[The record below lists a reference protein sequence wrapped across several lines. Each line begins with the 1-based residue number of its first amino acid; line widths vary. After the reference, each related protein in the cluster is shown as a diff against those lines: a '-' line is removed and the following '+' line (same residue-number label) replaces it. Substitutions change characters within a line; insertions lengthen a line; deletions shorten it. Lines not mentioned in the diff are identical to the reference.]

1 MEDMFLYTIKSAIVL
16 ALLYVPYTLVL
27 SSEKFF
33 RLNRMA
39 LICFMMLS
47 LVVPLLNVAC
57 LSADNQPVVH
67 VVQQQMIEIGIPVRQ
82 AVADYAPAEEE
93 AATVSLSWFQ
103 IVSVVYILGMAM
115 VLLVRIVQFCRMGM
129 LIRRKCL
136 WKDTSDGITIYCRAG
151 DVAPFSWFR
160 NIVISE
166 EDYRCNGREIIL
178 HEQGHILLCHSYDI
192 VLLTVVQMI
201 QWWNPLVYMFG
212 NSLRN
217 VHEYEAD
224 DYVLRQGVSLRG
236 YQMLLVKKAVGSSCY
251 ALANNFNHSLIRNR
265 ITMMCKKKTNPWM
278 RCKVLYVIPM
288 VALSLSVF
296 ATPEFTATLETA
308 VCKAV
313 NNVSYYRPAMVLKSD
328 TPAKKLI
335 EYVIDKK
342 KGKTQREIYRVCFP
356 KGTWIDNGNDSH
368 LEEIYTFWAFE
379 KETLIQVDGVAYD
392 KDNLPDLPPTAAKK
406 IEIRETGGRQT
417 VNIITKNV
425 VVPSWVKD
433 NIPRQQTILLS
444 GNNSIGIVNRKAVPG
459 DWVHCSVSDWE
470 PTAWNYS
477 VRNEFEHSKT
487 KPDLTVYIYASTE
500 ATKGEINRAIGILKE
515 LGISNYKVTEN
526 IPITHWT
533 DSQYRDWAMRQKQ
546 LHPEYDWQY
555 LFDAIATEGIDGGDF
570 KAKWHIV
577 KEVYGVK

>member
-1 MEDMFLYTIKSAIVL
+1 MEDLFLYTIKSAFVL

-27 SSEKFF
+27 SREKFF
-33 RLNRMA
+33 RLNRIA
-39 LICFMMLS
+39 LISFMMLS
-47 LVVPLLNVAC
+47 LVLPLLNVAC

-129 LIRRKCL
+129 LVRRKCL
-136 WKDTSDGITIYCRAG
+136 WKDASDGITIYCRAG

-236 YQMLLVKKAVGSSCY
+236 YQMLLVKKAIGSSSY
-251 ALANNFNHSLIRNR
+251 VLANNFNHSLIKNR
-265 ITMMCKKKTNPWM
+265 IAMMCKKKTNPWM
-278 RCKVLYVIPM
+278 RGKVLYVIPM

-296 ATPEFTATLETA
+296 ATPEFTESVETA
-308 VCKAV
+308 VGKLEV
-313 NNVSYYRPAMVLKSD
+313 PVKSD
-328 TPAKKLI
+328 APAKKLI
-335 EYVIDKK
+335 EYVVNRKS
-342 KGKTQREIYRVCFP
+342 GKMHREYYRISFP
-356 KGTWIDNGNDSH
+356 KGTWIDNGNGGY
-368 LEEIYTFWAFE
+368 LEEMLTWWAFDG
-379 KETLIQVDGVAYD
+379 ETLI
-392 KDNLPDLPPTAAKK
+392 T
-406 IEIRETGGRQT
+406 
-417 VNIITKNV
+417 
-425 VVPSWVKD
+425 
-433 NIPRQQTILLS
+433 
-444 GNNSIGIVNRKAVPG
+444 
-459 DWVHCSVSDWE
+459 
-470 PTAWNYS
+470 
-477 VRNEFEHSKT
+477 
-487 KPDLTVYIYASTE
+487 
-500 ATKGEINRAIGILKE
+500 
-515 LGISNYKVTEN
+515 
-526 IPITHWT
+526 
-533 DSQYRDWAMRQKQ
+533 
-546 LHPEYDWQY
+546 
-555 LFDAIATEGIDGGDF
+555 
-570 KAKWHIV
+570 
-577 KEVYGVK
+577 